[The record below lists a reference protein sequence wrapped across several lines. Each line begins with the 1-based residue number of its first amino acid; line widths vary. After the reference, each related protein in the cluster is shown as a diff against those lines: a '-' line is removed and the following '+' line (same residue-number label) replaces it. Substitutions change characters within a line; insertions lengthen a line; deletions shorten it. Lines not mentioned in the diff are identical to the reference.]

1 MKSGEKL
8 LPVHCMKYQMKKGK
22 GKGTCLILQII
33 DPFTFTNLKL
43 TRT

>member
-22 GKGTCLILQII
+22 GICLILQII
-33 DPFTFTNLKL
+33 DQFTFTNLKL